1 MLYVLLGTLFAAVS
15 AAACVLILV
24 HAFRRS
30 VGTGV
35 MVLCIP
41 CYMAYYAFSQFEHR
55 LKNAIVACWL
65 AGLLLAATFTSI
77 GLHVFASQL
86 TGPMYVFTF
95 NNLLILL

>member
-1 MLYVLLGTLFAAVS
+1 MRQNPMWLVLLGTLFAVVS
-15 AAACVLILV
+15 AASCVLILI
-24 HAFRRS
+24 HAFGRS

-55 LKNAIVACWL
+55 RKNAIVACWL

-77 GLHVFASQL
+77 GLHQTAL
-86 TGPMYVFTF
+86 KLPGPM
-95 NNLLILL
+95 